1 LGPVLAPLP
10 AIFPTIRKRM
20 TFYLLANHLLNFVLP
35 AAAVALLLV
44 LSGRVFGGVFRSK
57 KPVAAAWWAQ
67 AAIVFA
73 ANVVV
78 LVAGLLFFGHDGKM
92 LTYAAMV
99 AVAAACQWV
108 LLGAWKT

>member
-1 LGPVLAPLP
+1 
-10 AIFPTIRKRM
+10 M

-44 LSGRVFGGVFRSK
+44 LSSRVFGGVFRSSRA
-57 KPVAAAWWAQ
+57 VAATWWAQ
-67 AAIVFA
+67 TAIVFV

-78 LVAGLLFFGHDGKM
+78 LVVGLAFFGRDGKM

-99 AVAAACQWV
+99 AGAAACQWV
-108 LLGAWKT
+108 LLGAWRA

>member
-1 LGPVLAPLP
+1 LARFFRRFFNRP
-10 AIFPTIRKRM
+10 KRM

-44 LSGRVFGGVFRSK
+44 LSSRVFGGVFRSSRA
-57 KPVAAAWWAQ
+57 VAATWWAQ
-67 AAIVFA
+67 TAIVFV

-78 LVAGLLFFGHDGKM
+78 LVAGLAFFGRDGKM

-99 AVAAACQWV
+99 AGAAACQWV
-108 LLGAWKT
+108 LLGAWRA